1 MNPDE
6 IDVMKLTPE
15 DYLKMRDRCKELE
28 RDNILQQEH
37 ILELEHANSE
47 LSATINRMHG
57 GCERAIELR
66 RLLDTLFDVGRDEA
80 VSDDE
85 ILRRMKNLRDEL
97 TRLQKE
103 NVFLYH
109 QRNQL
114 RNDKKQQADCILKL
128 ETELS
133 QFRVAMKE
141 SSEKIEVLN
150 DSIDQLNKALA
161 DEAKGTKYWADEAHR
176 AQKRI
181 AEMIYK
187 GDSKVSEI
195 VKASADQIDVLN
207 TSIAKLQDDCAKF
220 ASDLTKKEDEIRY
233 WKNKHEQ
240 LKDTCSKQE
249 ADIRCHCMNTFAAT
263 LKDADAKIQSA
274 NDRAANAKKEA
285 KEAKER
291 AESAS
296 ERVRYLERKL
306 RDVGSLNDSL
316 MKELANRHGA
326 LLQVVD
332 KDADA
337 YQRSVMRYAPSN
349 IVNGSQLGFIYGVI
363 GLCGEAGEASELVKK
378 FVYHGHTLD
387 YKHLAIELGDVLWY
401 IAYTAYGL
409 GYSLSNIMAINQEKL
424 AKRYP
429 DGKFDE
435 ERSRNRE
442 EGDI

>member
-37 ILELEHANSE
+37 ILELEHTKSE

-66 RLLDTLFDVGRDEA
+66 RLVDTLFDVGRDES

-85 ILRRMKNLRDEL
+85 ILRRMKNLRDEIA
-97 TRLQKE
+97 RLQKE

-150 DSIDQLNKALA
+150 DS
-161 DEAKGTKYWADEAHR
+161 
-176 AQKRI
+176 
-181 AEMIYK
+181 
-187 GDSKVSEI
+187 
-195 VKASADQIDVLN
+195 
-207 TSIAKLQDDCAKF
+207 
-220 ASDLTKKEDEIRY
+220 
-233 WKNKHEQ
+233 
-240 LKDTCSKQE
+240 
-249 ADIRCHCMNTFAAT
+249 
-263 LKDADAKIQSA
+263 
-274 NDRAANAKKEA
+274 
-285 KEAKER
+285 
-291 AESAS
+291 
-296 ERVRYLERKL
+296 
-306 RDVGSLNDSL
+306 L
-316 MKELANRHGA
+316 MKELANRQGA
-326 LLQVVD
+326 LLQVVGN
-332 KDADA
+332 DADA

-349 IVNGSQLGFIYGVI
+349 IVNGSQRGFVYGAI

-409 GYSLSNIMAINQEKL
+409 GYSLSNIMVMNQEKL

>member
-28 RDNILQQEH
+28 RDNILQHEH
-37 ILELEHANSE
+37 ILELERTNSE

-66 RLLDTLFDVGRDEA
+66 RLVDTLFDVGRDEV

-85 ILRRMKNLRDEL
+85 ILRRMKNLRDEMA
-97 TRLQKE
+97 RLQKE
-103 NVFLYH
+103 NVLLYH

-141 SSEKIEVLN
+141 SAEKIEVLN
-150 DSIDQLNKALA
+150 DSISQLNKALA

-176 AQKRI
+176 AQRRI
-181 AEMIYK
+181 AEMIY
-187 GDSKVSEI
+187 SE
-195 VKASADQIDVLN
+195 
-207 TSIAKLQDDCAKF
+207 
-220 ASDLTKKEDEIRY
+220 
-233 WKNKHEQ
+233 
-240 LKDTCSKQE
+240 
-249 ADIRCHCMNTFAAT
+249 AA

-291 AESAS
+291 ADSAS
-296 ERVRYLERKL
+296 ERVRYLDRKL
-306 RDVGSLNDSL
+306 RDVESLNDSL
-316 MKELANRHGA
+316 MKELARRQEA
-326 LLQVVD
+326 LRQVID
-332 KDADA
+332 NDADV
-337 YQRSVMRYAPSN
+337 YQQNVLRYAPNYHDYMSN
-349 IVNGSQLGFIYGVI
+349 VIYAAMGI
-363 GLCGEAGEASELVKK
+363 CGEAGEASELIKK
-378 FVYHGHTLD
+378 YAYHGHMID
-387 YKHLAIELGDVLWY
+387 SEHLARELGDVLWY
-401 IAYTAYGL
+401 VSYMAHLFGYPL
-409 GYSLSNIMAINQEKL
+409 GKIMAMNQEKL